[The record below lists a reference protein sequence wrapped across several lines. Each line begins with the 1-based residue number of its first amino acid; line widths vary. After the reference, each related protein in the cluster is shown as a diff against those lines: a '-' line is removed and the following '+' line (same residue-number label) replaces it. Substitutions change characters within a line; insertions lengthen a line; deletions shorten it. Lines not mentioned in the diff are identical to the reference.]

1 MPYIPNIIMLKYWS
15 QPKYAI
21 EELLLNNGKAMKY
34 YAFLKWWLQSLWNT
48 MKNTHFKIEF

>member
-1 MPYIPNIIMLKYWS
+1 MPYIPNIMMLKYWS